1 MIMKFTEIKY
11 FKQTLAFLGFRK
23 LNIDD
28 CFLLLD
34 SWLRDLFPVILMFNL
49 KKIQYLKKKFLL
61 VLNNKQ

>member
-1 MIMKFTEIKY
+1 MKFTEIKY

-34 SWLRDLFPVILMFNL
+34 S
-49 KKIQYLKKKFLL
+49 
-61 VLNNKQ
+61 